1 MRELATRRSATRRC
15 PRRRPRI
22 CSPAAPPRC
31 SPPVRCSAGWA
42 SCIRWLAPP
51 MTRRRRG
58 RLRAGRRSACQGLPP
73 ARDYVD
79 VPTFPAVSID
89 QAFVVD
95 EDVTH
100 ERLEQC
106 MSSAGGKLLAEVRL
120 FDVYRD
126 SERIGEGKKSMGI
139 RADVPR
145 RRSHAYRRRGRQ
157 GSREAGE
164 EGRGATGAEVR
175 A

>member
-1 MRELATRRSATRRC
+1 MVAFELDVEA
-15 PRRRPRI
+15 
-22 CSPAAPPRC
+22 
-31 SPPVRCSAGWA
+31 
-42 SCIRWLAPP
+42 LAK
-51 MTRRRRG
+51 
-58 RLRAGRRSACQGLPP
+58 ACRP

-106 MSSAGGKLLAEVRL
+106 MFVCGRQALAEVRL

-126 SERIGEGKKSMGI
+126 SERIGEGKKLHGVCT
-139 RADVPR
+139 DVPR
-145 RRSHAYRRRGRQ
+145 R
-157 GSREAGE
+157 
-164 EGRGATGAEVR
+164 
-175 A
+175 